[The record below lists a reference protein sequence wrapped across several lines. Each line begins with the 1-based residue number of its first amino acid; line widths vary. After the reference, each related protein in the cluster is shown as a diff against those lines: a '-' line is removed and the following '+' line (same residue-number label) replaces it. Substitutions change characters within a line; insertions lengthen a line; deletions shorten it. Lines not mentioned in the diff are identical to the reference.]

1 MPELE
6 PAAADYDSSSDSD
19 PDDEEQHHVHE
30 LGAGDEAKTEE
41 EQEDSA
47 EAILAVV
54 NAIEEEEEAVE
65 PLEHPLAPA
74 DDDAVDPNAEAPDT
88 EAVAYCPD
96 CGYEANKG
104 KFKHKSKAS
113 KRFCTMSGAQHAH
126 KYIGPHT
133 HGQRAPAG

>member
-19 PDDEEQHHVHE
+19 PNDEEQHHVHE

-54 NAIEEEEEAVE
+54 NAIEEEEDCRRDGGIGCQDADADVAGMGGLGLYEDTYR
-65 PLEHPLAPA
+65 PGLEYCAG
-74 DDDAVDPNAEAPDT
+74 
-88 EAVAYCPD
+88 AYD
-96 CGYEANKG
+96 MLEQ
-104 KFKHKSKAS
+104 AS
-113 KRFCTMSGAQHAH
+113 
-126 KYIGPHT
+126 
-133 HGQRAPAG
+133 